1 MTTTN
6 ERTTMTDTL
15 DPTDWRVIQ
24 PAFESRFPSATI
36 AQVHAVRNRLPRG
49 CNFMTQTHL
58 GYTVDSDGNV
68 VEVTTD
74 IMPVCGARPRRSTRV
89 FGLTW
94 PRIDTMPDERDRL
107 VDSLDEVAE
116 AIGLTS

>member
-1 MTTTN
+1 MTN
-6 ERTTMTDTL
+6 TL
-15 DPTDWRVIQ
+15 DPTDWRVVQ
-24 PAFESRFPSATI
+24 PAFRTRFLDRLASFQ
-36 AQVHAVRNRLPRG
+36 QVNAVRNRLPRG
-49 CNFMTQTHL
+49 VNFMTQEHL
-58 GYTVDSDGNV
+58 GYVLDTDGNV

-74 IMPVCGARPRRSTRV
+74 IMPVFGARPRRSTRV

-94 PRIDTMPDERDRL
+94 PRINTMPDERDRL